1 MTPSNFDINAPGT
14 LKFCVFFI
22 KIKMTSYN
30 QCSININF
38 HKAGFRE

>member
-1 MTPSNFDINAPGT
+1 MTPSKSDINAPEI
-14 LKFCVFFI
+14 LKFCVFRI

-30 QCSININF
+30 QCSLNINF